1 MLLTWSGWE
10 QSSHTNLYM
19 CVPFIYM
26 EKLDYMKLAY
36 EQAKI
41 AFEKDEVPIGC
52 VIVKDGIILS
62 SGHNQKEEYKDATR
76 HAEIVAIQEAVKK
89 LDNWHLDDC
98 ELYVTLEP
106 CMMCLGAII
115 NSRIKKVYY
124 ATSDPKA
131 GSIESVIK
139 LRFVNG
145 LNHYPEYE
153 KGLMEKEC
161 SQILKDFFKNKR

>member
-62 SGHNQKEEYKDATR
+62 SGHNQKE
-76 HAEIVAIQEAVKK
+76 
-89 LDNWHLDDC
+89 
-98 ELYVTLEP
+98 
-106 CMMCLGAII
+106 
-115 NSRIKKVYY
+115 
-124 ATSDPKA
+124 
-131 GSIESVIK
+131 
-139 LRFVNG
+139 
-145 LNHYPEYE
+145 
-153 KGLMEKEC
+153 
-161 SQILKDFFKNKR
+161 